1 MKRFQE
7 HFDEE
12 FIRIASKALGMP
24 ESKITGMI
32 KRRVLQRISRVLPEY
47 YRFEKGISGVEPG
60 TTLFNL
66 VSDIEVVKGF
76 PKIHRA
82 MVLEPTIQIHFK
94 GLPLVAIEE
103 KMNGY
108 NVRVVKI
115 QDQVLALTRGGL
127 VCPYTT
133 EKATEEVGPE
143 FFRDHP
149 DLVLCGE
156 MVGPDNPYVPKDIY
170 PEVESIA
177 FYVFDIREKYTG
189 RPITLEMKNELC
201 GRYGIKTVRHFGNY
215 PVDAVAGVVT
225 GLVRELG
232 AAGHEGVV
240 IKDPEMKLPALKY
253 TCSEST
259 NSDLRYAFQFYNDYG
274 RDFFFSR
281 VVREGF
287 QSVEWDENED
297 ALHERSCRLGESIL
311 KSMVETIRKRKR
323 GERITENV
331 RIRVG
336 SLKTAHQFEEHLRL
350 LGIDAQFG
358 EPLYVD
364 GQYLIEIKKLNQS
377 TNDRTDAL
385 LNGQF
390 W

>member
-7 HFDEE
+7 LFDKE
-12 FIRIASKALGMP
+12 FIRIASKTLGMP

-82 MVLEPTIQIHFK
+82 MVLEPTIQTHFK
-94 GLPLVAIEE
+94 GVPLIAIEE

-133 EKATEEVGPE
+133 EKAIEEIGLE

-189 RPITLEMKNELC
+189 RPIALEKKNELC
-201 GRYGIKTVRHFGNY
+201 GQYGIKTVRYFGNY
-215 PVDAVAGVVT
+215 PVDSAARVVT
-225 GLVRELG
+225 DLIRELG

-287 QSVEWDENED
+287 QSVEWDEDED
-297 ALHERSCRLGESIL
+297 ALHERSCQLGESIL
-311 KSMVETIRKRKR
+311 KPMIETIRKRKS
-323 GERITENV
+323 GERITESV
-331 RIRVG
+331 RIRVS
-336 SLKTAHQFEEHLRL
+336 SLKTAQQFEEHLRL

-358 EPLYVD
+358 EPRIVD

>member
-7 HFDEE
+7 LVDKE

-82 MVLEPTIQIHFK
+82 MVLEPTIQTHFK
-94 GLPLVAIEE
+94 GVPLVAIEE

-115 QDQVLALTRGGL
+115 QDQVVAITRGGS

-133 EKATEEVGPE
+133 EKATEEIGLE

-156 MVGPDNPYVPKDIY
+156 MVVPENQSVPKPIY
-170 PEVESIA
+170 PEVARSA
-177 FYVFDIREKYTG
+177 FYEFD
-189 RPITLEMKNELC
+189 
-201 GRYGIKTVRHFGNY
+201 
-215 PVDAVAGVVT
+215 
-225 GLVRELG
+225 
-232 AAGHEGVV
+232 
-240 IKDPEMKLPALKY
+240 
-253 TCSEST
+253 
-259 NSDLRYAFQFYNDYG
+259 
-274 RDFFFSR
+274 
-281 VVREGF
+281 
-287 QSVEWDENED
+287 
-297 ALHERSCRLGESIL
+297 
-311 KSMVETIRKRKR
+311 R
-323 GERITENV
+323 GEKSTDRHIT
-331 RIRVG
+331 
-336 SLKTAHQFEEHLRL
+336 H
-350 LGIDAQFG
+350 
-358 EPLYVD
+358 
-364 GQYLIEIKKLNQS
+364 
-377 TNDRTDAL
+377 
-385 LNGQF
+385 
-390 W
+390 

>member
-12 FIRIASKALGMP
+12 FIKIASEVLGIP
-24 ESKITGMI
+24 ELKIAGMI
-32 KRRVLQRISRVLPEY
+32 KRRVIQRISRFVPEY

-60 TTLFNL
+60 TSLFNL
-66 VSDIEVVKGF
+66 VGDIEIVRGF

-82 MVLEPTIQIHFK
+82 MLLKPTIQMHFK
-94 GLPLVAIEE
+94 GLPLVAVEE

-115 QDQVLALTRGGL
+115 QDHVLALTRGGL

-133 EKATEEVGPE
+133 EKAIEESGLE

-177 FYVFDIREKYTG
+177 LYVFDIRRKCTG
-189 RPITLEMKNELC
+189 RPITLQKKNELC
-201 GRYGIKTVRHFGNY
+201 EWYGIKTVRHFGNY
-215 PVDAVAGVVT
+215 PVDAADRIVT
-225 GLVRELG
+225 DLVRELG
-232 AAGHEGVV
+232 TAGREGVV

-259 NSDLRYAFQFYNDYG
+259 NSDLQYAFQFYNDYG

-281 VVREGF
+281 TVREGF
-287 QSVEWDENED
+287 QSVEWDEDED

-311 KSMVETIRKRKR
+311 KPMVETIRKRKR

-331 RIRVG
+331 RIRVS
-336 SLKTAHQFEEHLRL
+336 SLKTTKLFENHLRL

-358 EPLYVD
+358 EPLHVD